1 MTKQELF
8 GRLLAKRLAVAAWK
22 LERGAIADAE
32 FAKMGAV
39 MDDFE
44 RPPLYIDDDTDTS
57 LSNIRSK
64 ARCHQMRHGLDLL
77 VIDYLTLIAVTD
89 RLAGENQ
96 TQRISYITR
105 TIKQLARELR
115 CPILLLS
122 QLSRACEQRADKRPI
137 PSDLRESGS
146 IEQDADKILML
157 YRESEYNEDC
167 EDPNLT
173 EVWIR
178 KNRHGSKG
186 CVELHFAPE
195 KMSFVSRNDT
205 APM

>member
-22 LERGAIADAE
+22 LERGAITDAE

-77 VIDYLTLIAVTD
+77 VID
-89 RLAGENQ
+89 
-96 TQRISYITR
+96 
-105 TIKQLARELR
+105 
-115 CPILLLS
+115 
-122 QLSRACEQRADKRPI
+122 
-137 PSDLRESGS
+137 
-146 IEQDADKILML
+146 M
-157 YRESEYNEDC
+157 
-167 EDPNLT
+167 
-173 EVWIR
+173 
-178 KNRHGSKG
+178 
-186 CVELHFAPE
+186 
-195 KMSFVSRNDT
+195 
-205 APM
+205 